1 MLFGI
6 ELVYLEDL
14 AGLSTLRVN
23 PFAGSIHSMILEPR
37 GMMAIRLQ
45 HVWKIQRNIRSQEI
59 PLVQL
64 DIRIIDILNNTLGH
78 EDR

>member
-37 GMMAIRLQ
+37 GMMAIRL
-45 HVWKIQRNIRSQEI
+45 
-59 PLVQL
+59 
-64 DIRIIDILNNTLGH
+64 
-78 EDR
+78 